1 MAVRGAFAAGLAEG
15 FATGLV
21 DGIEKR
27 QDKFDVL
34 FDQSLESAKRLAPK
48 YAKSKSE
55 ADAAI
60 EMMNAFGQEYNIT
73 PEEFIAMAQTYDVT
87 QIYAAVAEAEAKM
100 PEGATLDKAKIL
112 GSLNIPSNIE
122 LPEGMSKEEAVRSI
136 FMGYANNL
144 AEDPTDKSEG
154 KASTSWGKALA
165 KTLMINPRN
174 QADDMLNAM
183 SVMGV
188 PYKDLMLYQASA
200 GERYKPLAGVSGKPI
215 YNIEITDYQDDD
227 YDRTANTFRKHFT
240 RKFTGTEDLSSLV
253 SGSADM
259 EEILTKMGEQ
269 DEQQLDSSLM
279 MGGNIMADIEMRLAT
294 TYGHESSRVRTAAL
308 NKLTTYIETVAD
320 FKAFKESE
328 KNGNASRLISESIN
342 RHGVLTEEYI
352 NMILGN
358 EAELPEGGKGGDES
372 GSDPSLNISGQMG
385 GEDDPF
391 EQISGTIPSTSEAN
405 DDLIK
410 TGSGSEKSEVD
421 EMIDDILANEEETEE
436 GERFAAA
443 TGAEKAG
450 RRIDKVDAYREAA
463 SKITY
468 KEFQEMS
475 RSEAVAAGLPDTGFE
490 TAEAFGFFPEKY
502 FKGGAEQ
509 IDTGIEKD
517 TTLTDDAN
525 AIASA
530 AIKVANELADEFPD
544 MSVFL
549 EVDDRGQPDNTM
561 IKEWLDQ
568 NNVPVNDQM
577 IRMIRTMLRAKQKNL
592 KEDPASELD
601 E

>member
-1 MAVRGAFAAGLAEG
+1 MAIKGAFAAGLAEG

-27 QDKFDVL
+27 QDRFDTL

-112 GSLNIPSNIE
+112 GPLNIPSNIE

-215 YNIEITDYQDDD
+215 YNIEITDYNDDD
-227 YDRTANTFRKHFT
+227 YTRTANSFRQTFSRT
-240 RKFTGTEDLSSLV
+240 FTGTEDLSMLV
-253 SGSADM
+253 SGSQDYD
-259 EEILTKMGEQ
+259 EIMAAMGVENEQ
-269 DEQQLDSSLM
+269 ELNTSLIA
-279 MGGNIMADIEMRLAT
+279 GGNTMADIELRLAT
-294 TYGHESSRVRTAAL
+294 TYGHESSRVRNAAL
-308 NKLTTYIETVAD
+308 YKLASYIETASD
-320 FKAFKESE
+320 FKAFKEAE
-328 KNGNASRLISESIN
+328 KDGNASRLISESIN

-358 EAELPEGGKGGDES
+358 EAELPEGGKGGDEG

-410 TGSGSEKSEVD
+410 TGGGSEKSEID
-421 EMIDDILANEEETEE
+421 EMIDDVIANETDEDDSINLGTPNV
-436 GERFAAA
+436 GEV
-443 TGAEKAG
+443 TQ

-468 KEFQEMS
+468 EEYQEMS
-475 RSEAVAAGLPDTGFE
+475 RSEAREAGLPATGFE
-490 TAEAFGFFPEKY
+490 SAEAFGFFPEKY

-544 MSVFL
+544 MSIFL
-549 EVDDRGQPDNTM
+549 EDDAPLED
-561 IKEWLDQ
+561 WLDQ
-568 NNVPVNDQM
+568 NNVPANAQM
-577 IRMIRTMLRAKQKNL
+577 IRMIKTMIKAKQKNL

>member
-1 MAVRGAFAAGLAEG
+1 MAVRGAFGAGFAEG
-15 FATGLV
+15 FASSISE
-21 DGIEKR
+21 GIEKR
-27 QDKFDVL
+27 QDRFDVL

-55 ADAAI
+55 ADAAV
-60 EMMNAFGQEYNIT
+60 EMMNAFGKEYNIT

-112 GSLNIPSNIE
+112 GPLNIPSNIE
-122 LPEGMSKEEAVRSI
+122 LPEGMSKEQAVRSI

-154 KASTSWGKALA
+154 KASSSWGKALA

-215 YNIEITDYQDDD
+215 YNIEITDYNDDD
-227 YDRTANTFRKHFT
+227 YTRTANNFRTTFSRTFA
-240 RKFTGTEDLSSLV
+240 GTEDISL
-253 SGSADM
+253 ADAATM
-259 EEILTKMGEQ
+259 EEVKAAMGVENEQ
-269 DEQQLDSSLM
+269 ELNTSLM
-279 MGGNIMADIEMRLAT
+279 AGGNTMADIELRLAT
-294 TYGHESSRVRTAAL
+294 TYGHESSRVRNAAL
-308 NKLTTYIETVAD
+308 YKLASYIETASD
-320 FKAFKESE
+320 FKAFKEAE
-328 KNGNASRLISESIN
+328 KDGNASRLISESIN
-342 RHGVLTEEYI
+342 EHGVLTEEYI

-358 EAELPEGGKGGDES
+358 EAELPEGKKTEGG
-372 GSDPSLNISGQMG
+372 GSEGGGSEGGGSEGGGSEGELPEGGSETIS
-385 GEDDPF
+385 
-391 EQISGTIPSTSEAN
+391 STSEAN

-410 TGSGSEKSEVD
+410 TGGDSEQSEVD
-421 EMIDDILANEEETEE
+421 EMIDTVIANET
-436 GERFAAA
+436 GEDDGINLG
-443 TGAEKAG
+443 TPNVGEVTK

-468 KEFQEMS
+468 EEYQEMS
-475 RSEAVAAGLPDTGFE
+475 RSEAIEAGLPATGFE
-490 TAEAFGFFPEKY
+490 SAEAFGFFPKKY

-517 TTLTDDAN
+517 TTLSSDPN
-525 AIASA
+525 AIANA

-544 MSVFL
+544 MSIFL
-549 EVDDRGQPDNTM
+549 EDDAPLED
-561 IKEWLDQ
+561 WLDQ
-568 NNVPVNDQM
+568 NNVPANAQM
-577 IRMIRTMLRAKQKNL
+577 IRMIKTMIKIKQKNL
-592 KEDPASELD
+592 KENPASELD

>member
-48 YAKSKSE
+48 YAKSKAE
-55 ADAAI
+55 ADAAV

-112 GSLNIPSNIE
+112 GPLNLPSNIE
-122 LPEGMSKEEAVRSI
+122 LPEGMSKEQAVRSI

-165 KTLMINPRN
+165 STLMINPRN

-188 PYKDLMLYQASA
+188 PYKDLMLYQAST

-215 YNIEITDYQDDD
+215 YNIEITDYQDAD
-227 YDRTANTFRKHFT
+227 YTRTANTFRVHFT
-240 RKFTGTEDLSSLV
+240 RKFANTEDINL
-253 SGSADM
+253 ADAATI
-259 EEILTKMGEQ
+259 EEALATLGVQ
-269 DEQQLDSSLM
+269 DKQQLDSSLM

-308 NKLTTYIETVAD
+308 NKLTTYIETASD

-358 EAELPEGGKGGDES
+358 EAEIPGGGKNDEG
-372 GSDPSLNISGQMG
+372 GSDPSLNLSGQMG
-385 GEDDPF
+385 GEDTAF
-391 EQISGTIPSTSEAN
+391 EQLSGTIPTVSEAN

-410 TGSGSEKSEVD
+410 TGGGSEQSKVD
-421 EMIDDILANEEETEE
+421 DMIDEILSNEEETEE

-443 TGAEKAG
+443 TGSEKAG

-468 KEFQEMS
+468 EEYQGMS
-475 RSEAVAAGLPDTGFE
+475 RSEAREAGLPATGFE
-490 TAEAFGFFPEKY
+490 SAEAFGILNPKQY
-502 FKGGAEQ
+502 FKGGEDEAGRSLSKKELAM
-509 IDTGIEKD
+509 T
-517 TTLTDDAN
+517 
-525 AIASA
+525 
-530 AIKVANELADEFPD
+530 AIKAANMVSDEFTD
-544 MSVFL
+544 LSVFL
-549 EVDDRGQPDNTM
+549 EEGSDDSELKDWM
-561 IKEWLDQ
+561 KQ
-568 NNVPVNDQM
+568 NDLPINDSL
-577 IRMIRTMLRAKQKNL
+577 IRMVKTMLEVKSKKGGQTNMTLEYSRAIKN
-592 KEDPASELD
+592 ELGN
-601 E
+601 

>member
-27 QDKFDVL
+27 QDRFDTL

-60 EMMNAFGQEYNIT
+60 EMMNAFGQEYDIT

-112 GSLNIPSNIE
+112 GPLNIPSNIE

-227 YDRTANTFRKHFT
+227 YTRTANSFRQTFSRT
-240 RKFTGTEDLSSLV
+240 FTGTEDLSMLV
-253 SGSADM
+253 SGSQDYD
-259 EEILTKMGEQ
+259 EIMAAMGVENEQ
-269 DEQQLDSSLM
+269 ELNTSLIA
-279 MGGNIMADIEMRLAT
+279 GGNTMADIELRLAT
-294 TYGHESSRVRTAAL
+294 TYGHESSRVRNAAL
-308 NKLTTYIETVAD
+308 YKLASYIETASD
-320 FKAFKESE
+320 FKAFKEAE
-328 KNGNASRLISESIN
+328 KDGNASRLISESIN

-358 EAELPEGGKGGDES
+358 EAELPEGGKGGDEG

-410 TGSGSEKSEVD
+410 TGGGSEKSEID
-421 EMIDDILANEEETEE
+421 EMIDDVIANETDEDDSINLGTPNV
-436 GERFAAA
+436 GEV
-443 TGAEKAG
+443 TQ

-468 KEFQEMS
+468 EEYQEMS
-475 RSEAVAAGLPDTGFE
+475 RSEAREAGLPATGFE
-490 TAEAFGFFPEKY
+490 SAEAFGFFPEKY

-544 MSVFL
+544 MSIFL
-549 EVDDRGQPDNTM
+549 EDDAPLED
-561 IKEWLDQ
+561 WLDQ
-568 NNVPVNDQM
+568 NNVPANAQM
-577 IRMIRTMLRAKQKNL
+577 IRMIKTMIKAKQKNL

>member
-1 MAVRGAFAAGLAEG
+1 MAIKGAFAAGLAEG

-27 QDKFDVL
+27 QDRFDTL

-60 EMMNAFGQEYNIT
+60 EMMNAFGQEYDIT

-112 GSLNIPSNIE
+112 GPLNIPSNIE

-215 YNIEITDYQDDD
+215 YNIEITDYNDDD
-227 YDRTANTFRKHFT
+227 YTRTANSFRQTFSRT
-240 RKFTGTEDLSSLV
+240 FTGTEDLSMLV
-253 SGSADM
+253 SGSQDYD
-259 EEILTKMGEQ
+259 EIMAAMGVENEQ
-269 DEQQLDSSLM
+269 ELNTSLIA
-279 MGGNIMADIEMRLAT
+279 GGNTMADIELRLAT
-294 TYGHESSRVRTAAL
+294 TYGHESSRVRNAAL
-308 NKLTTYIETVAD
+308 YKLASYIETASD
-320 FKAFKESE
+320 FKAFKEAE
-328 KNGNASRLISESIN
+328 KDGNASRLISESIN

-358 EAELPEGGKGGDES
+358 EAELPEGGKGGDEG

-410 TGSGSEKSEVD
+410 TGGGSEKSEID
-421 EMIDDILANEEETEE
+421 EMIDDVIANETDEDDSINLGTPNV
-436 GERFAAA
+436 GEV
-443 TGAEKAG
+443 TQ

-468 KEFQEMS
+468 EEYQEMS
-475 RSEAVAAGLPDTGFE
+475 RSEAREAGLPATGFE
-490 TAEAFGFFPEKY
+490 SAEAFGFFPEKY

-544 MSVFL
+544 MSIFL
-549 EVDDRGQPDNTM
+549 EDDAPLED
-561 IKEWLDQ
+561 WLDQ
-568 NNVPVNDQM
+568 NNVPANAQM
-577 IRMIRTMLRAKQKNL
+577 IRMIKTMIKAKQKNL

>member
-27 QDKFDVL
+27 QDRFDTL

-48 YAKSKSE
+48 YAKSKAE

-112 GSLNIPSNIE
+112 GPLNIPSNIE

-144 AEDPTDKSEG
+144 AENPTDKSEG

-215 YNIEITDYQDDD
+215 YNIEITDYNDDD
-227 YDRTANTFRKHFT
+227 YTRTANNFRTTFSRTFA
-240 RKFTGTEDLSSLV
+240 GTEDLSLADATTMETALASL
-253 SGSADM
+253 GL
-259 EEILTKMGEQ
+259 ENEQ
-269 DEQQLDSSLM
+269 ELNTSLLA
-279 MGGNIMADIEMRLAT
+279 GGNTMADIELRLAT
-294 TYGHESSRVRTAAL
+294 TYGHESSRVRNAAL
-308 NKLTTYIETVAD
+308 YKLASYIETASD
-320 FKAFKESE
+320 FKAFKEAE
-328 KNGNASRLISESIN
+328 KDGNASRLISESIN
-342 RHGVLTEEYI
+342 KHGVLTEEYI

-372 GSDPSLNISGQMG
+372 GSDSSLNISGQMG

-391 EQISGTIPSTSEAN
+391 EQISGTISSTSEAN

-410 TGSGSEKSEVD
+410 TGGGSEKSEVD

-443 TGAEKAG
+443 TGSEKAG

-468 KEFQEMS
+468 EEYQEMS
-475 RSEAVAAGLPDTGFE
+475 RSEAREAGLPATGFE
-490 TAEAFGFFPEKY
+490 SAEAFGILNPKQY

-549 EVDDRGQPDNTM
+549 EIDDRGQPDNTM